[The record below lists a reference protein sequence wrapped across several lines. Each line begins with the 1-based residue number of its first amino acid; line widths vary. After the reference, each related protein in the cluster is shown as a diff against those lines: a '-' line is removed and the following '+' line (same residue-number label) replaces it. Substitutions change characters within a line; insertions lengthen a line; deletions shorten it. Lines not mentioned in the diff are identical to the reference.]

1 MFENKY
7 IINFKKPLL
16 SFQQWDDIQKEAR
29 RRDDTYKFGLNYRCQ
44 VSHYDFAVELRKQ
57 IPSLR
62 EHFFVLNTNRL
73 AREFP
78 PHIQGTPGSGGA
90 ASINWPILNCEAH
103 SPSTWY
109 TCKTEVRFK
118 NDLYKDSY
126 LVENV
131 EDLEPIHTEAML
143 TSTGMPCLF
152 RSDIIHKGFNNMPKG
167 ETRTII
173 KWEMSEA
180 SWEESCVI
188 LHNMG
193 YIDVD

>member
-7 IINFKKPLL
+7 IINFKKPLIEF
-16 SFQQWDDIQKEAR
+16 SQWEEIQKEAR
-29 RRDDTYKFGLNYRCQ
+29 RREDTYKFGLNYRCQ
-44 VSHYDFAVELRKQ
+44 VSHYAFAMELRKEL
-57 IPSLR
+57 PSLR
-62 EHFFVLNTNRL
+62 EHFFILNTNRL

-78 PHIQGTPGSGGA
+78 PHVQGKPGSGGA
-90 ASINWPILNCEAH
+90 ASINWPILNCDEK

-126 LVENV
+126 LVDNV
-131 EDLEPIHTEAML
+131 EDLEAIHTEAML

-152 RSDIIHKGFNNMPKG
+152 RSDVIHKGFNNLEKG

-173 KWEMSEA
+173 KWEMEEG
-180 SWEESCVI
+180 SWEESCNI
-188 LHNMG
+188 LYNGG
-193 YIDVD
+193 YIDA